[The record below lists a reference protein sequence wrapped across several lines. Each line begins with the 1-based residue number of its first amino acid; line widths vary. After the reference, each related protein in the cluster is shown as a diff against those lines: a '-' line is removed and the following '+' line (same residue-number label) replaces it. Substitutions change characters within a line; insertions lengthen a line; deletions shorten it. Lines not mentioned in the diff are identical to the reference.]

1 MSLVRANYGN
11 ETNGFYA
18 DETNGRPRG
27 AEIAHVR
34 MNEAS
39 PVQSDNESKANF
51 APGWYVAAASAD
63 VTSRPMSFLL
73 NGLPLVTFRDSNGRG
88 AALLDRCAHRNAP
101 LSAGRVIEG
110 NIRCHYHGWEFDG
123 SGTCKA
129 VPGLCGEPEHPGRR
143 VPSFACRD
151 SQGWLW
157 VYSEPNV
164 TPEHEPY
171 EIPCADQPG
180 YLTIRERLEMP
191 GPLDAVAENA
201 LDVPHTAFVH
211 AGLFRKNQDRKAIEV
226 VIRSVE
232 GGVEAQFIGE
242 QRPEGL
248 AGRILAPQGGEV
260 FHWDRFLL
268 PCIAQVEYRLSDR
281 SHIIATTALTPRTP
295 TVTDL
300 FATVAVKAPI
310 PNLVLRSVFRPV
322 AMRILRQDMEILRR
336 QTEQVARFGGE
347 DFASTEIDVLGLR
360 IKKLLREAA
369 SGRVSGP
376 QDERQIKM
384 LV

>member
-1 MSLVRANYGN
+1 MS
-11 ETNGFYA
+11 E
-18 DETNGRPRG
+18 
-27 AEIAHVR
+27 
-34 MNEAS
+34 
-39 PVQSDNESKANF
+39 ESQPPSNAKPNTGF
-51 APGWYVAAASAD
+51 APGWYVVSASRD
-63 VTSRPMSFLL
+63 VESKPKPFLL
-73 NGLPLVTFRDSNGRG
+73 NGLPLVTFRDSTGQSV
-88 AALLDRCAHRNAP
+88 ALLDRCAHRNAP
-101 LSAGRVIEG
+101 LSAGRVIDG

-123 SGTCKA
+123 AGTCKA
-129 VPGLCGEPEHPGRR
+129 VPGLCGEPDHPGRR

-157 VYSEPNV
+157 VYSEANV
-164 TPEHEPY
+164 TPGREPY
-171 EIPCADQPG
+171 VIPCADQPA

-211 AGLFRKNQDRKAIEV
+211 AGLFRKNKDRKPIDV
-226 VIRSVE
+226 VIRSVDD
-232 GGVEAQFIGE
+232 GVEAQFIGE
-242 QRPEGL
+242 ERPEGV

-260 FHWDRFLL
+260 LHWDRFIL

-281 SHIIATTALTPRTP
+281 SHIVATTALTPRTP
-295 TVTDL
+295 TVTDM

-310 PNLVLRSVFRPV
+310 PNAILRTVFRPV
-322 AMRILRQDMEILRR
+322 AMRILRQDMKILRR
-336 QTEQVARFGGE
+336 QTEQVARFGAE
-347 DFASTEIDVLGLR
+347 HFASTEIDVLGLR

-369 SGRVSGP
+369 SGRASGP

>member
-1 MSLVRANYGN
+1 
-11 ETNGFYA
+11 
-18 DETNGRPRG
+18 
-27 AEIAHVR
+27 
-34 MNEAS
+34 
-39 PVQSDNESKANF
+39 
-51 APGWYVAAASAD
+51 
-63 VTSRPMSFLL
+63 
-73 NGLPLVTFRDSNGRG
+73 
-88 AALLDRCAHRNAP
+88 
-101 LSAGRVIEG
+101 
-110 NIRCHYHGWEFDG
+110 
-123 SGTCKA
+123 

-157 VYSEPNV
+157 VYSEANV
-164 TPEHEPY
+164 TPGRDPY
-171 EIPCADQPG
+171 EIPCADEDG

-211 AGLFRKNQDRKAIEV
+211 AGLFRKNKDRKPIDV
-226 VIRSVE
+226 VIRSVDD
-232 GGVEAQFIGE
+232 GVEAQFIGE
-242 QRPEGL
+242 ERPEGV

-260 FHWDRFLL
+260 FHWDRFIL

-281 SHIIATTALTPRTP
+281 SHIVATTALTPRTP
-295 TVTDL
+295 TVTDM

-310 PNLVLRSVFRPV
+310 PNAILRTVFRPV

-336 QTEQVARFGGE
+336 QTEQVARFGAE

-369 SGRVSGP
+369 SGRASSP

>member
-1 MSLVRANYGN
+1 MSEESQPLSNT
-11 ETNGFYA
+11 EQ
-18 DETNGRPRG
+18 
-27 AEIAHVR
+27 IAC
-34 MNEAS
+34 
-39 PVQSDNESKANF
+39 F
-51 APGWYVAAASAD
+51 APGWYVVAASRD
-63 VTSRPMSFLL
+63 VESKPKPFLL
-73 NGLPLVTFRDSNGRG
+73 NGLPLVTFRDSSGQSV
-88 AALLDRCAHRNAP
+88 ALLDRCAHRNAP
-101 LSAGRVIEG
+101 LSAGRVIDG

-123 SGTCKA
+123 AGTCKA
-129 VPGLCGEPEHPGRR
+129 VPGLCGEPDHPGRR

-157 VYSEPNV
+157 VYSEANV
-164 TPEHEPY
+164 TPGREPY
-171 EIPCADQPG
+171 VIPCADQSD

-211 AGLFRKNQDRKAIEV
+211 AGLFRKNKDRKPIDV
-226 VIRSVE
+226 VIRSVDD
-232 GGVEAQFIGE
+232 GVEAQFIGE
-242 QRPEGL
+242 ERPEGV

-260 FHWDRFLL
+260 FHWDRFIL

-281 SHIIATTALTPRTP
+281 SHIVATTALTPRTP
-295 TVTDL
+295 TVTDM

-310 PNLVLRSVFRPV
+310 PNAILRTVFRPV

-336 QTEQVARFGGE
+336 QTEQVAHFGAE
-347 DFASTEIDVLGLR
+347 HFASTEIDVLGLR

-369 SGRVSGP
+369 SGKASRP

>member
-1 MSLVRANYGN
+1 MGEEAQPQA
-11 ETNGFYA
+11 ETN
-18 DETNGRPRG
+18 
-27 AEIAHVR
+27 
-34 MNEAS
+34 
-39 PVQSDNESKANF
+39 ANTAF
-51 APGWYVAAASAD
+51 APGWYIAAASEE
-63 VTSRPMSFLL
+63 VGSKPKPFLL
-73 NGLPLVTFRDSNGRG
+73 NGLPLVTFRDSTGQSV
-88 AALLDRCAHRNAP
+88 ALLDRCAHRNAP
-101 LSAGRVIEG
+101 LSAGRVVAG
-110 NIRCHYHGWEFDG
+110 NIQCHYHGWEFDG
-123 SGTCKA
+123 AGACKA
-129 VPGLCGEPEHPGRR
+129 VPGLCGEPDHPGRR
-143 VPSFACRD
+143 VPSFACRNA
-151 SQGWLW
+151 QGWLW
-157 VYSEPNV
+157 VYSEANVEPND
-164 TPEHEPY
+164 EPY
-171 EIPCADQPG
+171 AIPCADQSE

-211 AGLFRKNQDRKAIEV
+211 AGLFRKNKDRKSIDV
-226 VIRSVE
+226 VVRTLE

-260 FHWDRFLL
+260 FHWDRFIL

-295 TVTDL
+295 TITDM
-300 FATVAVKAPI
+300 FATVAAKAPI
-310 PNLVLRSVFRPV
+310 PNLILRTVFRAV

-336 QTEQVARFGGE
+336 QTEQVARFGAE

-369 SGRVSGP
+369 SGRPSSP
-376 QDERQIKM
+376 QDERRIKM